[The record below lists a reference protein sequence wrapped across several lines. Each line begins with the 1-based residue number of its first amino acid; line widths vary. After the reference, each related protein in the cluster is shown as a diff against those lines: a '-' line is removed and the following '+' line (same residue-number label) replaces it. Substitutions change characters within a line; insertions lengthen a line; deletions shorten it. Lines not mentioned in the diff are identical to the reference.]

1 MSEHD
6 DADDV
11 FQFGEL
17 EDDDSNDVLDVDDE
31 QEDHDVGNDFLDVDE
46 QEDHHGGNVPC
57 HCFLLYYEPSIF
69 SF

>member
-46 QEDHHGGNVPC
+46 QDDHHGGK
-57 HCFLLYYEPSIF
+57 
-69 SF
+69 